1 MKIGKQLALPVLI
14 LVAGFGFA
22 ATAQETTKPAA
33 KTAAKNPRV

>member
-22 ATAQETTKPAA
+22 VSAQD
-33 KTAAKNPRV
+33 